1 MTGLRIKEFSNG
13 TLTLV
18 HDKRVQDKIDDYAL
32 SGELRELC
40 ESICKFQGII
50 KHGDIKIRSVV
61 RWPGRSIDLCVH
73 NRRVFE
79 AGHFLL
85 SGSLIYVRLN
95 KKLITPQVIRKLTSI
110 QNKIFGSNNN
120 LTS

>member
-40 ESICKFQGII
+40 ESICKFQGTT

-61 RWPGRSIDLCVH
+61 RWPGRSIDLLV
-73 NRRVFE
+73 NNKIAFE
-79 AGHFLL
+79 SGHFLL
-85 SGSLIYVRLN
+85 SGSLVYSRLN
-95 KKLITPQVIRKLTSI
+95 KKLITQQLIRKLTSI
-110 QNKIFGSNNN
+110 R
-120 LTS
+120 

>member
-40 ESICKFQGII
+40 ESICKFQGTT

-85 SGSLIYVRLN
+85 SGSFVYARVN
-95 KKLITPQVIRKLTSI
+95 KKILTPEVVDKLKLI
-110 QNKIFGSNNN
+110 QNKI
-120 LTS
+120 